1 MSIITRTEISFFM
14 YNTHAWFRIDRNHRN
29 ILFVVVFIHF
39 ELRFY
44 VLERY
49 FRTHFEILD
58 HFVSKSNLT
67 YSVNYY
73 DIFSDLTLSVYFTE
87 YYWILKF
94 TEFTEYLVVSTE
106 YLNLDRPCT
115 SVSKFYFTVTQC
127 HVKVSGNPPTI
138 LGNFQESSGNFPGT
152 FPTTPLPI
160 PTHSTPLPPDPP
172 TYPPILFPTP
182 KHFKLIFSKLLF
194 RYHFGRISHFP
205 TPFISLLQK
214 PRSLNL

>member
-1 MSIITRTEISFFM
+1 MIQINVRGTVYIHLKGVGNSSEITSKMSFLRYSTGESVMIVESF
-14 YNTHAWFRIDRNHRN
+14 WHRP
-29 ILFVVVFIHF
+29 
-39 ELRFY
+39 
-44 VLERY
+44 
-49 FRTHFEILD
+49 
-58 HFVSKSNLT
+58 
-67 YSVNYY
+67 
-73 DIFSDLTLSVYFTE
+73 
-87 YYWILKF
+87 
-94 TEFTEYLVVSTE
+94 
-106 YLNLDRPCT
+106 RPCT

-138 LGNFQESSGNFPGT
+138 LGNFQESSGKFPGT

-182 KHFKLIFSKLLF
+182 KHFKLIFLKLLF